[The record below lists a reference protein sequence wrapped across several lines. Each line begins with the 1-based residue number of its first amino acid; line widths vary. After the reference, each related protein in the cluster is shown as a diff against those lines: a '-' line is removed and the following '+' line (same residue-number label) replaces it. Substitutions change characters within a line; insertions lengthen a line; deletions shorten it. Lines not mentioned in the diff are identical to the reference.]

1 MKHTIETIINLDIN
15 NKDELIVALT
25 EVATRLFYIGIFF
38 GVEQNKNCAEASKEY
53 MDMYR
58 TLMKKLE
65 KYSKEK

>member
-15 NKDELIVALT
+15 NKDELIVTLT
-25 EVATRLFYIGIFF
+25 EIATRLFYIGIFF
-38 GVEQNKNCAEASKEY
+38 EVEQNKNCAKASKEY

-65 KYSKEK
+65 EHSK